1 MYDDEDDSNG
11 RQISSFCCC
20 CCLLLLVFVVGGGF
34 FCCYCCC
41 WFLLLLC
48 FFLRNKHI
56 VQQTYSSANNMQ
68 TRFILPAILNSVFQM
83 RATGGMITLMRM
95 GVGEKV
101 NPAALTRKRRSW
113 AIPMQCTD
121 TERHMMVSRE
131 KVSPCLLFPG
141 LLPSFLFIS
150 KWTIFSLCY
159 IHSLATIH
167 R

>member
-1 MYDDEDDSNG
+1 MTKMTLMVG
-11 RQISSFCCC
+11 RFPLFVVVVVVVCCC
-20 CCLLLLVFVVGGGF
+20 WLLLLVFVVVF
-34 FCCYCCC
+34 F
-41 WFLLLLC
+41 FT
-48 FFLRNKHI
+48 K
-56 VQQTYSSANNMQ
+56 QTYSSANNMQ

>member
-34 FCCYCCC
+34 
-41 WFLLLLC
+41 LLLLLLVFVVVV
-48 FFLRNKHI
+48 FFFTK
-56 VQQTYSSANNMQ
+56 QTYSSANNMQ

>member
-20 CCLLLLVFVVGGGF
+20 CCLLLLVVV
-34 FCCYCCC
+34 
-41 WFLLLLC
+41 FLLLLLLLVFVVVV
-48 FFLRNKHI
+48 FFFTK
-56 VQQTYSSANNMQ
+56 QTYSSANNMQ

-95 GVGEKV
+95 GVREKV